1 MGVGNVD
8 DGGGMGYRGERRG
21 GVKERPILF
30 NGAMVRAVMAGVK
43 TQTRRVVKSRHWPEP
58 LTPGYEWFFD
68 QTTTEQVWEVGAW
81 NAGTGEGQLHS
92 YITCPYGKPGDRLWV
107 RETWQRNA
115 DFPDTRSNGL
125 CVYRADRGGDTQLG
139 DGQRWIP
146 SIHMPRWASRLT
158 LDVLSVDVQRL
169 QDISESD
176 ALAEGVDTLPDDPC
190 AYSMFAML
198 WDSIN
203 AERGYGW
210 HVNPWVW
217 VVEFK
222 VVGQAKGG
230 AGE

>member
-1 MGVGNVD
+1 MT
-8 DGGGMGYRGERRG
+8 EH
-21 GVKERPILF
+21 PILF
-30 NGAMVRAVMAGVK
+30 SGPMVRAIMAGAK

-58 LTPGYEWFFD
+58 LTPGYEWLFD

-125 CVYRADRGGDTQLG
+125 CVYRADRGGDAQLG

-158 LDVLSVDVQRL
+158 LEVTAVRVKRVQNITEA
-169 QDISESD
+169 DEK
-176 ALAEGVDTLPDDPC
+176 AEGIRSLASNFRFRD
-190 AYSMFAML
+190 L

-210 HVNPWVW
+210 SVNPWVW
-217 VVEFK
+217 VLDFRIATK
-222 VVGQAKGG
+222 TL
-230 AGE
+230 

>member
-1 MGVGNVD
+1 
-8 DGGGMGYRGERRG
+8 
-21 GVKERPILF
+21 
-30 NGAMVRAVMAGVK
+30 MVRAIMAGTK

-92 YITCPYGKPGDRLWV
+92 CITCPYGKPGDRLWV
-107 RETWQRNA
+107 RETWAVGDRDNDVLYAA
-115 DFPDTRSNGL
+115 DPSWNVNG
-125 CVYRADRGGDTQLG
+125 VAAPPPVNKGTVHAGN
-139 DGQRWIP
+139 WHP

-158 LDVLSVDVQRL
+158 LEVTSVDVQRL
-169 QDISESD
+169 QDISEAD
-176 ALAEGVDTLPDDPC
+176 ARAEGITDGGCLTCGNNEPCGCGDPNP
-190 AYSMFAML
+190 AARDSFVWL

-210 HVNPWVW
+210 SVNPFVW

-222 VVGQAKGG
+222 VVGAAKGG
-230 AGE
+230 AAE